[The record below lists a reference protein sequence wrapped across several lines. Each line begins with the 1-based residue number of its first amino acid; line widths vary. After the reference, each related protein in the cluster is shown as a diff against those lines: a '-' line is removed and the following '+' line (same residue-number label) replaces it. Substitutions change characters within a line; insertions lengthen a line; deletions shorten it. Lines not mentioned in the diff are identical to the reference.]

1 MRRTAR
7 IRCDNRRCVLA
18 ARAMIRPDDPAWW
31 RVARKSE
38 LLRDVPE
45 SDLSRFMATGQQ
57 RHCRDGDMIFSRGD
71 PVNAL
76 YIVLG
81 GTVRISSLS
90 PAGKR
95 FIAAIY
101 QQPEMFGEI
110 SAIDEETRTADATAV
125 GATELAVFPVSAFQA
140 LLVDSPSFSA
150 NMLRLLTRRLRRT
163 HALLEDASLANL
175 ETRLARQVLY
185 LIGLGATGES
195 RVRLHSRMHQE
206 DLADLLGATSRSIIS
221 ILNKWRAEGVAV
233 FDGRT
238 AQLTVLDVDRL
249 RRMVEQTAMG
259 AGGR

>member
-1 MRRTAR
+1 MTE
-7 IRCDNRRCVLA
+7 
-18 ARAMIRPDDPAWW
+18 PDRPAWW
-31 RVARKSE
+31 QVARRSE
-38 LLRDVPE
+38 LLRNVTE
-45 SDLSRFMATGQQ
+45 ADLSRFLATGQL
-57 RHCRDGDMIFSRGD
+57 RHCRDADMIFSRGD

-95 FIAAIY
+95 LIIQIFQQHEVFGEIAAI
-101 QQPEMFGEI
+101 
-110 SAIDEETRTADATAV
+110 DERTRTADAAAV
-125 GATELAVFPVSAFQA
+125 GPTELAVFPAEAFQA
-140 LLVDSPSFSA
+140 LLAESPSFA
-150 NMLRLLTRRLRRT
+150 MNMLRLLTHRLRRT
-163 HALLEDASLANL
+163 YALLEDASLSNL

-185 LIGLGATGES
+185 LIGLGASGEH

-206 DLADLLGATSRSIIS
+206 DLADLLGATSRSIIT
-221 ILNKWRAEGVAV
+221 ILNKWRAEGIAV

-259 AGGR
+259 MGGR